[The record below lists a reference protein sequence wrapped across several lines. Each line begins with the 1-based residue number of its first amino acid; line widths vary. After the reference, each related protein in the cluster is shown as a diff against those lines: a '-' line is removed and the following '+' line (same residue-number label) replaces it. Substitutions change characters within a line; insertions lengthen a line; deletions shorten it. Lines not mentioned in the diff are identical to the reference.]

1 MYNRLIVIVLS
12 VVVCSADLA
21 AQLVDY
27 AGKVVCPMP
36 DGEDVVLLPST
47 ETPHAY
53 YCLPSHLR
61 LSVNEDKQPEFL
73 LMLWGAEEGQGV
85 DNGIMHWLLT
95 WGLTQDQEKQVNA
108 FLVGKVDSSAVLL
121 GVMSVFAP
129 EKYVLKGKNS
139 DMIRLLQSSV
149 TSGGGIP
156 TVPGGKS
163 ATSFKFKA
171 KEAAT
176 IYDYALKPEKWKEV
190 IIEMPFYGLQN
201 EPLCTLTIDASGIL
215 TAAQKCESCF
225 LLPGK

>member
-12 VVVCSADLA
+12 VVICSTNAS

-27 AGKVVCPMP
+27 AQKLVCPLS
-36 DGEDVVLLPST
+36 DGEDVVLFPAT

-61 LSVNEDKQPEFL
+61 LSVNEDQQPEFL
-73 LMLWGAEEGQGV
+73 LMLWGAEEGKGV

-95 WGLTQDQEKQVNA
+95 WGLTQDQEKQVHT
-108 FLVGKVDSSAVLL
+108 FLVGNVDSSAVLL
-121 GVMSVFAP
+121 GAVSVFAP
-129 EKYVLKGKNS
+129 EKYLLKGKNA
-139 DMIRLLQSSV
+139 DMIRLLQTSV

-171 KEAAT
+171 KDAET
-176 IYDYALKPEKWKEV
+176 MYENALKPEKWKEV
-190 IIEMPFYGLQN
+190 IIEMPFYGLN
-201 EPLCTLTIDASGIL
+201 DVPLCTLSIDASTIL
-215 TAAQKCESCF
+215 SAAQKCDNCF

>member
-12 VVVCSADLA
+12 VVICSANLA

-27 AGKVVCPMP
+27 AGKIVCPLS
-36 DGEDVVLLPST
+36 DGEDVVLLPAT
-47 ETPHAY
+47 ETPYAY

-61 LSVNEDKQPEFL
+61 LSVNEDQQPEFL
-73 LMLWGAEEGQGV
+73 LMLWGAEEGSGV

-108 FLVGKVDSSAVLL
+108 FLVGKVDSSAVLQ
-121 GVMSVFAP
+121 GVMSVSAP
-129 EKYVLKGKNS
+129 EKYVIKGKNTE
-139 DMIRLLQSSV
+139 MVQLLQGSV

-171 KEAAT
+171 KDAET
-176 IYDYALKPEKWKEV
+176 MYDNALKPEKWKDV
-190 IIEMPFYGLQN
+190 IIEMLFYGLHN
-201 EPLCTLTIDASGIL
+201 EPLCTLTIDASNIL
-215 TAAQKCESCF
+215 TAAQKCDSCF